1 MKKNMIYS
9 VAVADRDFEEVN
21 LIAALSTEG
30 KLIQFIRECAEE
42 FRATVVWDNFDEKL
56 VFLCPNGDLEKA
68 FVLFWDCVP
77 LD

>member
-1 MKKNMIYS
+1 MRNMIYS

-30 KLIQFIRECAEE
+30 KLIQFICDYAEE
-42 FRATVVWDNFDEKL
+42 VSATVVWNTFSKKF
-56 VFLCPNGDLEKA
+56 VFLCPSGDLEKA

>member
-9 VAVADRDFEEVN
+9 VAVADRNFEAVD
-21 LIAALSTEG
+21 LIAAFSTEG
-30 KLIQFIRECAEE
+30 KLIQFICDYAKEVGAN
-42 FRATVVWDNFDEKL
+42 VMWDTFSDKL
-56 VFLCPNGDLEKA
+56 VFLYPNDDFSQA

>member
-30 KLIQFIRECAEE
+30 KLLQFINDYAEE
-42 FRATVVWDNFDEKL
+42 VGATVVWYTYSKKF
-56 VFLCPNGDLEKA
+56 VFLCPHDDFGQA
-68 FVLFWDCVP
+68 FVLMWDCVP